1 MNIPRGEPDGD
12 VRSALARIGCVLF
25 SLSVMS
31 NSMAAAP
38 MEAAY
43 GSWASPLSAQAV
55 AAGGINF
62 GDLRSADGRL
72 YWTESVPAAGGAI
85 ALYGWHN
92 GVAAPVTPEGVNVRT
107 RVHEYGGAP
116 FVVLGDTAY
125 YSQLSDQRLY
135 ALKSGGSPIP
145 VTPAGYRYA
154 DCIALPGAGNSG
166 AALICVREDH
176 TDPAHVRNAL
186 VRLKLPVA
194 AAHATGNRAGGG
206 AAAAGAGADTAGE
219 VIFEGTDFVAY
230 PRLSPDGRRLAFI
243 SWNHPNM
250 PWDGTE
256 LKVAELTPQGL
267 KTPMLIAGGA
277 SESVLEPQWDRD
289 GTLYFISDRSGFW
302 NLYAQRKGGVHAVW
316 PRAAEFAEP
325 LWSFGQSN
333 YVLLGDGRAVVL
345 FSERGIGR
353 LAVLNLMSGEAR
365 ELALPYVEFSHLAK
379 IDGHHIAAI
388 AAAAKAPLS
397 IVNIDIANSTAATLR
412 TAGTST
418 LAPDAISV
426 AEPIDFPSA
435 AGRTAH
441 AFYYPPANPAYRGTA
456 GTLPPLLALVHGGPT
471 AQASPAL
478 RSGVQFWT
486 SRGFAVVDVNY
497 GGSSGYGRTYRR
509 ALNGQWGVVDAED
522 VIAAVR
528 FLVAAKRV
536 DLERTAISGGSA
548 GGYTVLVALSTSD
561 VFRAGADFFGVSDMT
576 ALARDT
582 HKFESRYLD
591 SLIGPLPQAQ
601 AIYDSRSPLNHLD
614 GFKVPV
620 IVLQGADDP
629 IVPPN
634 QSERIVAALRARH
647 VPVAYVLY
655 PGESHGFRKP
665 ETIINSLQAEL
676 SFFGQV
682 FKFKPADQLPPL
694 TIEGLA
700 PAS

>member
-1 MNIPRGEPDGD
+1 MSIRSGERDGIA
-12 VRSALARIGCVLF
+12 RSAFI
-25 SLSVMS
+25 
-31 NSMAAAP
+31 AAAGLGSVLLSLFAMTANAAGDAP
-38 MEAAY
+38 IEAPY

-55 AAGGINF
+55 AAGGINL
-62 GDLRSADGRL
+62 GDLRSVNGRL
-72 YWTESVPAAGGAI
+72 YWTESVPSAGGAI
-85 ALYGWHN
+85 SLFSLNTGIAN
-92 GVAAPVTPEGVNVRT
+92 GVAAAVTPQGVNVRT

-116 FVVLGDTAY
+116 FVVVGDTAY

-135 ALKSGGSPIP
+135 ALRAGGTPIP

-154 DCIALPGAGNSG
+154 DCIASRGAGYAG
-166 AALICVREDH
+166 ASLICVREDH
-176 TDPAHVRNAL
+176 TDPAHVRNTL
-186 VRLKLPVA
+186 VRLRLAAPA
-194 AAHATGNRAGGG
+194 AAVGD
-206 AAAAGAGADTAGE
+206 AAAGAGD

-267 KTPMLIAGGA
+267 KAPVVIAGGA

-302 NLYAQRKGGVHAVW
+302 NLYAQHGAGAHAVW
-316 PRAAEFAEP
+316 PRSAEFADP
-325 LWSFGQSN
+325 LWSFGQAN
-333 YVLLGDGRAVVL
+333 YVLLGDGRAVAA
-345 FSERGIGR
+345 FSEHGLGK
-353 LAVLNLMSGEAR
+353 LAIIDLKAGTAR
-365 ELALPYVEFSHLAK
+365 ELNLPYVEFSHLAK
-379 IDGHHIAAI
+379 IDDAHIAAL
-388 AAAAKAPLS
+388 ASSATAPLS
-397 IVNIDIANSTAATLR
+397 LVSIDIASPKVTTLR
-412 TAGTST
+412 TAGTSL
-418 LAPDAISV
+418 LAPDAVSAAI
-426 AEPIDFPSA
+426 PIDFPSA
-435 AGRTAH
+435 SGRTAH
-441 AFYYPPANPAYRGTA
+441 AFYYAPVNPRYRGTP

-471 AQASPAL
+471 GQASPAL
-478 RSGVQFWT
+478 HSSVQFWT

-497 GGSSGYGRTYRR
+497 GGSSGYGRAYRR
-509 ALNGQWGVVDAED
+509 ELNGQWGVVDAED

-528 FLVAAKRV
+528 FLIADKRV
-536 DLERTAISGGSA
+536 DPERTAISGGSA

-601 AIYDSRSPLNHLD
+601 AVYDSRSPLNHLA

-634 QSERIVAALRARH
+634 QSQRIVEALRARH

-665 ETIINSLQAEL
+665 ETIIHSLQAEL

-700 PAS
+700 PPS

>member
-1 MNIPRGEPDGD
+1 MGGIAFGLSGMSS
-12 VRSALARIGCVLF
+12 SAQ
-25 SLSVMS
+25 S
-31 NSMAAAP
+31 AP
-38 MEAAY
+38 VTAPY
-43 GSWASPLSAQAV
+43 GSWSSPLSAQAV

-72 YWTESVPAAGGAI
+72 YWTENVPAAGGAI
-85 ALYGWHN
+85 ALFSMQAGTPAA
-92 GVAAPVTPEGVNVRT
+92 GAPAAAPLTAPESNVRT

-116 FVVLGDTAY
+116 FVVVGDTVY
-125 YSQLSDQRLY
+125 FSQFSDQRLY
-135 ALKSGGSPIP
+135 MLKSGGKAVP
-145 VTPAGYRYA
+145 VTPPNYRYA
-154 DCIALPGAGNSG
+154 DCIATSAGANQP

-176 TDPAHVRNAL
+176 TDSKDIRNTL
-186 VRLKLPVA
+186 VRLPLPVS
-194 AAHATGNRAGGG
+194 GP
-206 AAAAGAGADTAGE
+206 GE
-219 VIFEGTDFVAY
+219 VLFQGTDFVAS
-230 PRLSPDGRRLAFI
+230 PRLSPDGLKLAFI

-256 LKVAELTPQGL
+256 LKVAQLTPQGL
-267 KTPMLIAGGA
+267 IQIKLVAGGRA
-277 SESVLEPQWDRD
+277 ESVLDPQWDSD

-302 NLYAQRKGGVHAVW
+302 NLYAHRDAGHRDAGTPVW
-316 PRAAEFAEP
+316 PRAAEFASP

-333 YVLLGDGRAVVL
+333 YVLFGDGRAAVC
-345 FSERGIGR
+345 FSEKGLDR
-353 LAVLNLMSGEAR
+353 LAVIDLKSGAGHVLE
-365 ELALPYVEFSHLAK
+365 LPYVQFSHLTRV
-379 IDGHHIAAI
+379 DSQHIAAI
-388 AAAAKAPLS
+388 AGAAKSPAAIVS
-397 IVNIDIANSTAATLR
+397 IDLANAEATTLR
-412 TAGTST
+412 TAGPSP
-418 LAPDAISV
+418 LDPEAISV
-426 AEPIDFPSA
+426 AMPIDFPSA
-435 AGRTAH
+435 KGRSAH
-441 AFYYPPANPAYRGTA
+441 AFFYPPANPGYRGTA
-456 GTLPPLLALVHGGPT
+456 GTLPPLLTLVHGGPT
-471 AQASPAL
+471 GQSSPAL
-478 RSGVQFWT
+478 HSSVQFWT

-497 GGSSGYGRTYRR
+497 GGSSGYGRDYRR
-509 ALNGQWGVVDAED
+509 ALNGNWGVVDVED
-522 VIAAVR
+522 VIAAVH
-528 FLVAAKRV
+528 FLIDAKRV
-536 DLERTAISGGSA
+536 DPKRTAISGGSA
-548 GGYTVLVALSTSD
+548 GGYTVLVALSSSD

-665 ETIINSLQAEL
+665 ETIVHSLQAEL

-682 FKFKPADQLPPL
+682 FGFHPADQLPPL
-694 TIEGLA
+694 AIEGLA

>member
-1 MNIPRGEPDGD
+1 
-12 VRSALARIGCVLF
+12 
-25 SLSVMS
+25 
-31 NSMAAAP
+31 
-38 MEAAY
+38 
-43 GSWASPLSAQAV
+43 
-55 AAGGINF
+55 
-62 GDLRSADGRL
+62 
-72 YWTESVPAAGGAI
+72 
-85 ALYGWHN
+85 
-92 GVAAPVTPEGVNVRT
+92 
-107 RVHEYGGAP
+107 VHEYGGAP
-116 FVVLGDTAY
+116 FVVVGDTVY
-125 YSQLSDQRLY
+125 YSQFSDQRLY
-135 ALKSGGSPIP
+135 ALKSGGTPTP

-154 DCIALPGAGNSG
+154 DCVALHGEGHSAT
-166 AALICVREDH
+166 ALICVREDH
-176 TDPAHVRNAL
+176 TDPAHVRNTL
-186 VRLKLPVA
+186 VRLKLP
-194 AAHATGNRAGGG
+194 
-206 AAAAGAGADTAGE
+206 AAGASGDAAGE
-219 VIFEGTDFVAY
+219 VIFEGTDFVSY
-230 PRLSPDGRRLAFI
+230 PRVSPDGRRLAFI

-267 KTPMLIAGGA
+267 KSPVIIAGGA

-302 NLYAQRKGGVHAVW
+302 NLYSRRGTGVHPVW

-325 LWSFGQSN
+325 LWSFGQAN
-333 YVLLGDGRAVVL
+333 YVLLGDGRAVAA
-345 FSERGIGR
+345 FSERGLGK
-353 LAVLNLMSGEAR
+353 LAIIDLKAGTARDLN
-365 ELALPYVEFSHLAK
+365 LPYVEFSHLVK
-379 IDGHHIAAI
+379 IDSGHIAAI
-388 AAAAKAPLS
+388 TSSATAPLS
-397 IVNIDIANSTAATLR
+397 LVSIDIANAKATTLR
-412 TAGTST
+412 TAGTSL
-418 LAPDAISV
+418 LAPEAVSAAV
-426 AEPIDFPSA
+426 PIDFPSA
-435 AGRTAH
+435 SGRIAH
-441 AFYYPPANPAYRGTA
+441 AFYYAPVNPRYRGTA

-471 AQASPAL
+471 GQASPAL
-478 RSGVQFWT
+478 HSSVQFWT

-509 ALNGQWGVVDAED
+509 ELNGQWGVVDAED

-528 FLVAAKRV
+528 FLIADKRA
-536 DLERTAISGGSA
+536 DPERTAISGGSA

-601 AIYDSRSPLNHLD
+601 SVYDSRSPLNHLE

-634 QSERIVAALRARH
+634 QSQRIVEALRARH

-694 TIEGLA
+694 TIEGLV
-700 PAS
+700 PTS

>member
-1 MNIPRGEPDGD
+1 
-12 VRSALARIGCVLF
+12 
-25 SLSVMS
+25 
-31 NSMAAAP
+31 
-38 MEAAY
+38 
-43 GSWASPLSAQAV
+43 
-55 AAGGINF
+55 
-62 GDLRSADGRL
+62 
-72 YWTESVPAAGGAI
+72 
-85 ALYGWHN
+85 
-92 GVAAPVTPEGVNVRT
+92 
-107 RVHEYGGAP
+107 
-116 FVVLGDTAY
+116 
-125 YSQLSDQRLY
+125 
-135 ALKSGGSPIP
+135 
-145 VTPAGYRYA
+145 
-154 DCIALPGAGNSG
+154 
-166 AALICVREDH
+166 
-176 TDPAHVRNAL
+176 
-186 VRLKLPVA
+186 
-194 AAHATGNRAGGG
+194 
-206 AAAAGAGADTAGE
+206 
-219 VIFEGTDFVAY
+219 
-230 PRLSPDGRRLAFI
+230 
-243 SWNHPNM
+243 
-250 PWDGTE
+250 
-256 LKVAELTPQGL
+256 
-267 KTPMLIAGGA
+267 
-277 SESVLEPQWDRD
+277 
-289 GTLYFISDRSGFW
+289 
-302 NLYAQRKGGVHAVW
+302 
-316 PRAAEFAEP
+316 
-325 LWSFGQSN
+325 
-333 YVLLGDGRAVVL
+333 
-345 FSERGIGR
+345 
-353 LAVLNLMSGEAR
+353 
-365 ELALPYVEFSHLAK
+365 
-379 IDGHHIAAI
+379 
-388 AAAAKAPLS
+388 
-397 IVNIDIANSTAATLR
+397 LR

-665 ETIINSLQAEL
+665 DTIINSLQAEL

>member
-1 MNIPRGEPDGD
+1 MTSHSVPPAATVPGTNAPATTSPAATSRTATS
-12 VRSALARIGCVLF
+12 SAQIE
-25 SLSVMS
+25 
-31 NSMAAAP
+31 AP
-38 MEAAY
+38 Y
-43 GSWASPLSAQAV
+43 GSWGSPLSAEAL

-62 GDLRSADGRL
+62 SDLRSVDGRL
-72 YWTESVPAAGGAI
+72 YWTENVPAAGGVVS
-85 ALYGWHN
+85 LFSFDH
-92 GVAAPVTPEGVNVRT
+92 GVAAQVTAPGANVRT

-116 FVVLGDTAY
+116 FIVVGDTVY

-135 ALKSGGSPIP
+135 ALKAGGSAVP
-145 VTPAGYRYA
+145 VTPLKYRYA
-154 DCIALPGAGNSG
+154 DCIALPAAGDSG
-166 AALICVREDH
+166 AALLCVREDH
-176 TDPAHVRNAL
+176 TDAAKVRNTL
-186 VRLKLPVA
+186 VRLRLPVA
-194 AAHATGNRAGGG
+194 G
-206 AAAAGAGADTAGE
+206 AGE
-219 VIFEGTDFVAY
+219 VLFEGTDFVSY

-267 KTPMLIAGGA
+267 KAPVLIAGGA
-277 SESVLEPQWDRD
+277 AESVLEPQWDRD

-302 NLYAQRKGGVHAVW
+302 NLYAQRETGVHAVW
-316 PRAAEFAEP
+316 PRAAEFADP

-333 YVLLGDGRAVVL
+333 YVLLGDGRAVVC
-345 FSERGIGR
+345 FSERGLGK
-353 LAVLNLMSGEAR
+353 LAIVDLKAGTAR
-365 ELALPYVEFSHLAK
+365 ELNLPYVEFSHLTK
-379 IDGHHIAAI
+379 IDGQHIAAI
-388 AAAAKAPLS
+388 ASASKTPLS
-397 IVNIDIANSTAATLR
+397 IVSIDIATPTATTTTLR
-412 TAGTST
+412 TAGTSP
-418 LAPDAISV
+418 LAPEAVSV
-426 AEPIDFPSA
+426 ATPIDFPSA
-435 AGRTAH
+435 RGRTAH
-441 AFYYPPANPAYRGTA
+441 AFYYPPVNPRYRGTA
-456 GTLPPLLALVHGGPT
+456 GSLPPLLALVHGGPT

-497 GGSSGYGRTYRR
+497 GGSSGYGRAYRQ

-528 FLVAAKRV
+528 FLISTKRA
-536 DLERTAISGGSA
+536 DPKRTAISGGSA

-591 SLIGPLPQAQ
+591 SLIGPLPQSQ

-614 GFKVPV
+614 GFKAPV

-634 QSERIVAALRARH
+634 QSARIVEALRARH

-682 FKFKPADQLPPL
+682 FGFKPADQLPPL
-694 TIEGLA
+694 TIEGLV
-700 PAS
+700 PALSSGRPEPPG